1 LQLNLQWVI
10 IYLSVVFVLDLF
22 PWADYV

>member
-1 LQLNLQWVI
+1 VI